1 MLDEIKWILKE
12 LAMPR
17 FNGDLG
23 WDEDRIALINRA
35 ETLIHLHQTARKP
48 KWNMVEKLEK
58 EQDYEYLG

>member
-23 WDEDRIALINRA
+23 WDEDRIALLNRA
-35 ETLIHLHQTARKP
+35 
-48 KWNMVEKLEK
+48 WNEVEKIEGQVDDFLEK
-58 EQDYEYLG
+58 EQDHEYLG

>member
-1 MLDEIKWILKE
+1 MLDEINRILKE

-35 ETLIHLHQTARKP
+35 ETLIHFHQ
-48 KWNMVEKLEK
+48 VEKLEK
-58 EQDYEYLG
+58 EQDHEYLG

>member
-1 MLDEIKWILKE
+1 MLLDEIKWILKE

-35 ETLIHLHQTARKP
+35 ETLIHFHQ
-48 KWNMVEKLEK
+48 VEKLEK
-58 EQDYEYLG
+58 EQDHEYLG